1 MTKYAI
7 ELDSNKQLRSFVEGF
22 YKQSDTKP
30 PVEGDEYV
38 NYFTSDATLIMGANH
53 ARGSEEIRQ
62 LRQNIWTSV
71 AKRHHVVHNVA
82 AVNDTDILLNGDVD
96 YVLNDGSSSTKSW
109 AAYIEFESPAQE
121 KMKYY
126 RVYI

>member
-1 MTKYAI
+1 MTKYAK
-7 ELDSNKQLRSFVEGF
+7 ELVSNKQLRSFLEGF

-30 PVEGDEYV
+30 PVEGDQYV
-38 NYFTSDATLIMGANH
+38 NYFTLEATLIMGANL
-53 ARGSEEIRQ
+53 AKGSEEIRQ
-62 LRQNIWTSV
+62 LRQNIWTGVST
-71 AKRHHVVHNVA
+71 RHHVVHNVA
-82 AVNDTDILLNGDVD
+82 AVNDTDVLLNGDVD
-96 YVLNDGSSSTKSW
+96 YALNDGSSSFKSW

>member
-1 MTKYAI
+1 MTKYAK
-7 ELDSNKQLRSFVEGF
+7 ELVSNKQLKSFVESF

-30 PVEGDEYV
+30 PIEGDEYV
-38 NYFTSDATLIMGANH
+38 NYFTPEATLIMGANL
-53 ARGSEEIRQ
+53 AKGSEEIRQ
-62 LRQNIWTSV
+62 MRQKIWANISI
-71 AKRHHVVHNVA
+71 RRHVVDNVA
-82 AVNDTDILLNGDVD
+82 AVNDTDVLLNGNVD

>member
-1 MTKYAI
+1 MTKYAK
-7 ELDSNKQLRSFVEGF
+7 ELVSNKQLNSFVEAF
-22 YKQSDTKP
+22 YKQSDSKP
-30 PVEGDEYV
+30 PAEGDKYA
-38 NYFTSDATLIMGANH
+38 NYFTPEATLIMGANL
-53 ARGSEEIRQ
+53 AEGLDEIRQ
-62 LRQNIWTSV
+62 LRQNIWASV
-71 AKRHHVVHNVA
+71 SKRHHVVHNVA
-82 AVNDTDILLNGDVD
+82 AVNDTDILLNGHVD

>member
-1 MTKYAI
+1 MTKYAK
-7 ELDSNKQLRSFVEGF
+7 ELVSNKQLKSFVEGF

-30 PVEGDEYV
+30 PVEEDEYV
-38 NYFTSDATLIMGANH
+38 NYFTPEATLIIGVNLAK
-53 ARGSEEIRQ
+53 GSDEIRQ
-62 LRQNIWTSV
+62 FRQNIWANVS
-71 AKRHHVVHNVA
+71 KRHHVVHNVA

>member
-1 MTKYAI
+1 MTKYAK
-7 ELDSNKQLRSFVEGF
+7 ELVSNKQLKSFVDGF

-30 PVEGDEYV
+30 PVQGDEYV
-38 NYFTSDATLIMGANH
+38 NYFTPEATLIMGPNLAK
-53 ARGSEEIRQ
+53 GSDEIRQ
-62 LRQNIWTSV
+62 LRQSIWASV
-71 AKRHHVVHNVA
+71 SKRHHVVHNVA
-82 AVNDTDILLNGDVD
+82 AVNDTDILINGDVD